1 MPYPLDT
8 QVSYGSTSPTLSKKQ
23 KYPLFFRTIPSDA
36 ACNKARV
43 ALLRKFNW
51 LKVGLIGQNDII
63 NSEVRQ
69 FLLAPARNG
78 ANGKLGKAKTIQK
91 FCSWYKQKSDPQ
103 GAAKGLS
110 DILAILL
117 LQIRGN
123 TKIEA
128 VCFVTKKRKVVN
140 DDVIHVSNLQK
151 IINRN
156 QSKNVLDSADHI
168 ISVTHF

>member
-1 MPYPLDT
+1 MKVRIYPIPYPLDT

-78 ANGKLGKAKTIQK
+78 ANGKLGKAK
-91 FCSWYKQKSDPQ
+91 
-103 GAAKGLS
+103 
-110 DILAILL
+110 
-117 LQIRGN
+117 
-123 TKIEA
+123 
-128 VCFVTKKRKVVN
+128 
-140 DDVIHVSNLQK
+140 
-151 IINRN
+151 II
-156 QSKNVLDSADHI
+156 
-168 ISVTHF
+168 

>member
-91 FCSWYKQKSDPQ
+91 FCSWYKQKSYPR
-103 GAAKGLS
+103 GATKGLT
-110 DILAILL
+110 DILTI
-117 LQIRGN
+117 
-123 TKIEA
+123 
-128 VCFVTKKRKVVN
+128 F
-140 DDVIHVSNLQK
+140 
-151 IINRN
+151 
-156 QSKNVLDSADHI
+156 
-168 ISVTHF
+168 

>member
-78 ANGKLGKAKTIQK
+78 ANGKLGKAKIIQK
-91 FCSWYKQKSDPQ
+91 FCSWYKQKSYPR
-103 GAAKGLS
+103 GAAKGLT
-110 DILAILL
+110 DILTIFWR
-117 LQIRGN
+117 QIHGN
-123 TKIEA
+123 IKIEA
-128 VCFVTKKRKVVN
+128 VCFM
-140 DDVIHVSNLQK
+140 LQK
-151 IINRN
+151 SERLLMVTLSIRLTSKRSSVETN
-156 QSKNVLDSADHI
+156 QKTCKIQLI
-168 ISVTHF
+168 T